1 MPIKSLTHKQGSYAS
16 QNLSFLMANTIIYG
30 RQRPDILAEHIDL
43 LLTDRYAL
51 DVKVCIAIQI
61 NASRMMDTY
70 RHQSRHSKNQWT
82 MPIR

>member
-16 QNLSFLMANTIIYG
+16 QNLSLLMEKKITYETK
-30 RQRPDILAEHIDL
+30 RPDVLTEHVDV

-51 DVKVCIAIQI
+51 DVKVCNIVQI
-61 NASRMMDTY
+61 NASRMMDTC